1 MQNNRI
7 LYIGQYSEGTTSRMR
22 GEALC
27 KIVSPKSFEYID
39 TNIPFYRCHRLWRSL
54 AFRYK
59 TGRLIQEI
67 NQYISSEVHGHYQ
80 AIWIDKGVFI
90 KPRIINYLR
99 SITNTLIHYTPDT
112 AFLENKS
119 RFFNKSLKYYDFVI
133 TTKSFEREDY
143 LQYLNNYQLIIVPQG
158 FNRGLHYPRHTFG
171 EKSIEVVF
179 IGLYE
184 PSRGEIIDFLLKN
197 NITVAVAGKNWSR
210 FNKSHKDDINFKFLG
225 DGLFSEEYAKTISKS
240 FFSLGLLSK
249 RFPELHTT
257 RTFEIPACG
266 TALITERNKETSQF
280 YEEDEVI
287 FFKDKADLL
296 SKINYYLLNKDQ
308 LKLITEKGYKKV
320 YQGGFEYQEQLKQIC
335 FKTGIISSHN

>member
-7 LYIGQYSEGTTSRMR
+7 LYIGQYTEGSTSKMR
-22 GEALC
+22 GEALR

-39 TNIPFYRCHRLWRSL
+39 TNIPFYRCNRLWRSL

-67 NQYISSEVHGHYQ
+67 NQYISSEVNGRYQ

-90 KPRIINYLR
+90 KPKVISYLKT
-99 SITNTLIHYTPDT
+99 ITNTLIHYTPDT

-119 RFFNKSLKYYDFVI
+119 RFFNKSLKHYDFVI
-133 TTKSFEREDY
+133 TTKSFERDNY
-143 LQYLNNYQLIIVPQG
+143 LQFINENQLIFVTQG
-158 FNRGLHYPRHTFG
+158 FNKELHYPRNTFG
-171 EKSIEVVF
+171 EKSIEVLF

-184 PSRGEIIDFLLKN
+184 DSRGEIIEFLLKN
-197 NITVAVAGKNWSR
+197 NITVAVAGKKWSR
-210 FNKSHKDDINFKFLG
+210 FNQSHKDDKNFKFLG
-225 DGLFSEEYAKTISKS
+225 DGLFSEEYAQTISKS

-257 RTFEIPACG
+257 RTFEIPACR
-266 TALITERNKETSQF
+266 TALITEENKETSKF
-280 YEEDEVI
+280 YKEDEVV
-287 FFKDKADLL
+287 FFKDKDDLL
-296 SKINYYLLNKDQ
+296 SKINYYLSNKDQ

-320 YQGGFEYQEQLKQIC
+320 YEGGFEYQEQLKQIC
-335 FKTGIISSHN
+335 LKMGIISSQN